1 MADQNISQ
9 ILAALAAQR
18 PGGTP
23 LQGQAPPQQPPLQ
36 NYPSAYPAP
45 TPPAPYALP
54 QPSNSG
60 SLDLSN
66 IKPSSSG
73 SVSLADAVAR
83 ARGFAAE
90 KGVSYT
96 PSRDNDPRLGGH
108 SYRRSRSRSRSPP
121 RRDNYRDNYNPYRD
135 ERRGG
140 DARRDGGS
148 YNNRDR
154 SFSPRRNFSPLT
166 GRGNRS
172 PPGRGGDDGHETITI
187 DSNLVGLIIGRQG
200 ENLRRVENET
210 ATRVQFLTGP
220 ESSGPLRQCK
230 ISGTRGARDDAKR
243 EIYRIITD
251 NGKELGK
258 TQLSLGVKNP
268 GTHAPALRAGE
279 DATQILV
286 PNRTVG
292 LIIGR
297 GGETI
302 RDLQERS
309 ACHVNIVGEE
319 KSVNGFRPVNL
330 IGTPQAAAVARG
342 LIMEIVD
349 SDTKNMNAQNVN
361 RDPVRG
367 GQSMF
372 GGGDEKINDNITV
385 PSEAVGMIIGKG
397 GETIKDM
404 QQSTGCK
411 INVSQPNGRDIEREI
426 GLVGSR
432 GAIEAAKRAIMDKV
446 HAVVRRSPLSN
457 LLFFPSL
464 QPTRYTNTNV
474 NQGEKNRPA
483 QASQSYRPDNDRFND
498 RNNERNEQYNSPS
511 QTSYGQPQTG
521 GGQQQPQGQQGTAGD
536 APDPYAAYGGYQ
548 NYVALWYQSLQA
560 QGQGQQGGQQAGS
573 VP

>member
-1 MADQNISQ
+1 MAGDISQ

-23 LQGQAPPQQPPLQ
+23 LQGQPLPIPQQPPPQ

-45 TPPAPYALP
+45 NTPINAAPYALP
-54 QPSNSG
+54 QPTNSG

-66 IKPSSSG
+66 IKPSNSG

-90 KGVSYT
+90 KGVSYST
-96 PSRDNDPRLGGH
+96 NPSRDGDPRLAGRG
-108 SYRRSRSRSRSPP
+108 YRHSRSRSRSPP
-121 RRDNYRDNYNPYRD
+121 RIRDNFRDNYNPYRD
-135 ERRGG
+135 ERRS
-140 DARRDGGS
+140 DSRRDGGS
-148 YNNRDR
+148 YNRDR

-166 GRGNRS
+166 GRGGFGAPAPRS

-187 DSNLVGLIIGRQG
+187 ESNLVGLIIGRQG
-200 ENLRRVENET
+200 ENLRRVENDT

-230 ISGTRGARDDAKR
+230 ISGTRAARDDAKR

-258 TQLSLGVKNP
+258 TQLSIGVKNA

-309 ACHVNIVGEE
+309 ACHVNIVGED
-319 KSVNGFRPVNL
+319 KSVNGQRPVNL

-349 SDTKNMNAQNVN
+349 SDTKNMNAQNAN
-361 RDPVRG
+361 RDPGRG
-367 GQSMF
+367 GQASF
-372 GGGDEKINDNITV
+372 GGGGGGGGGSDEKINDNITV

-411 INVSQPNGRDIEREI
+411 INVSQPNGRDVERDIE
-426 GLVGSR
+426 LVGSR
-432 GAIEAAKRAIMDKV
+432 GSIEAAKRAIMDKV
-446 HAVVRRSPLSN
+446 HAV
-457 LLFFPSL
+457 
-464 QPTRYTNTNV
+464 
-474 NQGEKNRPA
+474 GEKNRPSQQQQQHFRNDQRDDNRYNNNNNNISRDDPYPQA
-483 QASQSYRPDNDRFND
+483 QASYAQSA
-498 RNNERNEQYNSPS
+498 
-511 QTSYGQPQTG
+511 T
-521 GGQQQPQGQQGTAGD
+521 GGQQQPAATGD
-536 APDPYAAYGGYQ
+536 ADPYAAYGGYQ

-560 QGQGQQGGQQAGS
+560 QGQGQQQGGGGS
-573 VP
+573 